1 MILLS
6 DFDGTITTK
15 DSISTIGF
23 YNKAFPEYKKELI
36 SVRNDFLN
44 SNLDAEEK
52 TLGYAKKELELLSKY
67 LKENSYVN
75 DSLYDLFRL
84 RKGFNDLV
92 KFTKDYGYE
101 LIISS
106 SGIGNVILEVLKRN
120 NIDNSNI
127 RVISNFYDSNYDFD
141 LKNIVY
147 SRKKYNNYILSKKNE
162 NFILIGNHPCDR
174 NMLPLY
180 LEPTLSIG
188 FCDKIYECFNYNLE
202 EKNGFDDVVRLIK
215 KA

>member
-23 YNKAFPEYKKELI
+23 YYKVFPEYKEELKNI
-36 SVRNDFLN
+36 RNKFLN
-44 SNLDAEEK
+44 SNLDTEQK
-52 TLGYAKKELELLSKY
+52 TLMYAKKELELLSKY

-106 SGIGNVILEVLKRN
+106 SGIGNVILEVIKRS
-120 NIDNSNI
+120 NIDASNI
-127 RVISNFYDSNYDFD
+127 VVISNFYDFNYEFD

-180 LEPTLSIG
+180 LEPMLSIG
-188 FCDKIYECFNYNLE
+188 FCDKMYESFNYNLGE
-202 EKNGFDDVVRLIK
+202 EKGFDDAIKLIK
-215 KA
+215 KV